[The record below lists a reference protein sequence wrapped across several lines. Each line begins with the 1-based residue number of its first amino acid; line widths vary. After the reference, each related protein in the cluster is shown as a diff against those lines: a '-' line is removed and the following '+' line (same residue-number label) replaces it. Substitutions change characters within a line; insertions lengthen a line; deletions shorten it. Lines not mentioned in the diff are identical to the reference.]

1 MVRLERRLQRALDAG
16 GGSEILESTPG
27 RQRGEPEYHI
37 GSFPA
42 CWPAHPCDQRHR
54 IGAGP
59 TKHEVG
65 NNSLYG
71 DLPDI
76 RQGLHTTTNGKENI

>member
-1 MVRLERRLQRALDAG
+1 MQHGNIGKTSLDAG
-16 GGSEILESTPG
+16 GGAEVLESTLG
-27 RQRGEPEYHI
+27 RQRSEPEYHI

-76 RQGLHTTTNGKENI
+76 RQGLQRQKCVCSLW